1 MGVEGSGSELQDFGN
16 NEAGLISRLRYD
28 TSYVQ
33 RASLVVCQVRETDF
47 ENTSESLHNGHH
59 GDRGK

>member
-1 MGVEGSGSELQDFGN
+1 MGVEGSGSELRDFGN

-33 RASLVVCQVRETDF
+33 HASLVREKDR
-47 ENTSESLHNGHH
+47 ENTRESVHNDYHKHTG
-59 GDRGK
+59 